1 MVYVFPIERDSQK
14 AILGGAVVFSLLPT
28 TAVVLRLVARSRLQD
43 RKLDLSDWLIV
54 LACVNLIFTRRQQ
67 EHQSLTKHANPLDR
81 RSRVPS
87 TRSRLRR
94 GRGMGYHM
102 SEIMAVPEAGPDS
115 VTLLMKLVTV
125 VVIFWSLSLGL
136 TKLSILALYTKIFS
150 IGSFVLITQACAVFV
165 VLWSAVLFIGAFTIC
180 TPVEYNWDKFA
191 VVGTC
196 GDIRMLWAVTGG
208 LNIFSDLVVMLL
220 PMQYLY
226 GLSLQ
231 LYKKIGL
238 MVTFG
243 IGLAVCIVSAVRLA
257 EIIKIDMTDFPFSGG
272 IALMFSALEPC
283 LLVTAACIPLLRPLV
298 SRDNST
304 AGASSSSYARGNNT
318 IGSTGAHHS
327 ASRNAGFSELQDDDG
342 STRQLRMGQS
352 QYAGGASAAADG
364 SSFDSYNGVDNHHTE
379 LELKNIRVKRDWTV
393 EESVV

>member
-14 AILGGAVVFSLLPT
+14 AIIGGAVVFSLLPT
-28 TAVVLRLVARSRLQD
+28 AAVVLRLVARSRLKD

-54 LACVNLIFTRRQQ
+54 LACIVAVAYQAL
-67 EHQSLTKHANPLDR
+67 A
-81 RSRVPS
+81 VACAVV
-87 TRSRLRR
+87 
-94 GRGMGYHM
+94 GGMGYHM
-102 SEIMAVPEAGPDS
+102 SEIMAVPEAGPAS
-115 VTLLMKLVTV
+115 VTVLMKLVTV
-125 VVIFWSLSLGL
+125 VVLFWSLSLGL

-150 IGSFVLITQACAVFV
+150 IGSFVLVTQACAVFV
-165 VLWSAVLFIGAFTIC
+165 VLWSMVLFIGAFTIC
-180 TPVEYNWDKFA
+180 TPVEYNWDKFS

-196 GDIRMLWAVTGG
+196 GDVRMLWAVTGG

-220 PMQYLY
+220 PMPYIY

-257 EIIKIDMTDFPFSGG
+257 EIINIDMADFPYSGG

-298 SRDNST
+298 SRD
-304 AGASSSSYARGNNT
+304 SSKARTGNSSYVRGNNT
-318 IGSTGAHHS
+318 IGSSGAHLS
-327 ASRNAGFSELQDDDG
+327 ASRKAGFSELQDDDG

-352 QYAGGASAAADG
+352 RFGGGASAAADG
-364 SSFDSYNGVDNHHTE
+364 NSSFYFSDGADKDHSD
-379 LELKNIRVKRDWTV
+379 LELRNIRVKRDW
-393 EESVV
+393 EVVQSAV